1 MKADAIVMAMANPVP
16 EIMPDAAKAAGARV
30 VGTGRSDFPN
40 QINNVLAFPGV
51 FKGALA
57 VRAREINEEMK
68 VAAAHAIAGLAADGL
83 SEEYILPDALDKRVA
98 PRSGGGSRTCGEKNG
113 GKQNLSL
120 RVKGAVGIKFFK
132 ER

>member
-83 SEEYILPDALDKRVA
+83 SEDILPDALDKRVA
-98 PRSGGGSRTCGEKNG
+98 PAVAEAVEKKKKKTGVN
-113 GKQNLSL
+113 K
-120 RVKGAVGIKFFK
+120 I
-132 ER
+132 